1 MAMTPGV
8 RLLGPGRD
16 ILGRRGMVFVDVVDP
31 FRFELIIDPA
41 TGRLLQS
48 SRTLLH
54 RSRLAAGWQ
63 PGPVN
68 RATYQSVAV
77 VGSTRSRPR

>member
-1 MAMTPGV
+1 M
-8 RLLGPGRD
+8 L
-16 ILGRRGMVFVDVVDP
+16 DP
-31 FRFELIIDPA
+31 FRFELIIDP

-54 RSRLAAGWQ
+54 RSRLASGWQ
-63 PGPVN
+63 PGLVN

-77 VGSTRSRPR
+77 VRSTRSRPG